1 MSSSA
6 FELSRALLKASDA
19 WSRLVERFLQER
31 FELSYAQF
39 TVLEAL
45 LDSPGIRQGELAQKL
60 GKSKGNMTGLV
71 GRLEAAGLVNR
82 QGVEGDARA
91 YSLELTRKG
100 YMVTLV
106 IHELNQFTHGLLGHI
121 PPQERTLLATTLTR
135 LAAIF
140 DRAETDELT
149 LEQIE
154 KKGALWAEEAVEEGQ
169 KEIKAVAAREDLD
182 RGEAIL
188 FVEEPRQTLVL
199 EEELPSFF
207 VAPRVLQ
214 KEMVRYLAT
223 GGPLYWD

>member
-1 MSSSA
+1 MTSA

-71 GRLEAAGLVNR
+71 GRLEAAGLVKR
-82 QGVEGDARA
+82 QQVEGDARA

-106 IHELNQFTHGLLGHI
+106 IHELNQFTHSLLGHI
-121 PPQERTLLATTLTR
+121 PAQERTLLATTLTR

-140 DRAETDELT
+140 DRAEMEEFT
-149 LEQIE
+149 LDQIE
-154 KKGALWAEEAVEEGQ
+154 KRGQEWMEEAVEENR
-169 KEIKAVAAREDLD
+169 KEIQAAAREDLD
-182 RGEAIL
+182 EGETII
-188 FVEEPRQTLVL
+188 FVDEPREDPAV
-199 EEELPSFF
+199 EAYLPAFKM
-207 VAPRVLQ
+207 PLKVLQ
-214 KEMVRYLAT
+214 KEMLRYLAT